1 MSEIVPREA
10 QFTGSVVGQCLG
22 DALGFPLEGMPPGTC
37 RRYVEQE
44 LRPRTGRPRARS
56 GFQPGQYTDDSQLAR
71 ELLISFVERER
82 FDPADYASRIANQFA
97 SGAVV
102 GPGRATEAAA
112 RRLVAGLSS
121 LPRRLLGDHLHGD
134 LGWGRRGHHGSHG
147 GSDQRS
153 APGARGRSPGVGR
166 TGAGSGIVGVR
177 APRRAGRSCAWT
189 ERAGLTASA
198 GQIGSGTMPPALP
211 EYRPVDWSRA
221 GEGQSAHRLPDLP
234 AACGASG
241 RRTHRPQRRGRTR

>member
-134 LGWGRRGHHGSHG
+134 LGWGDVDTTAAMAGAISGAHLGLEAVPREWAERVQDQGSWGYERLVGLAARAHG
-147 GSDQRS
+147 
-153 APGARGRSPGVGR
+153 
-166 TGAGSGIVGVR
+166 
-177 APRRAGRSCAWT
+177 
-189 ERAGLTASA
+189 L
-198 GQIGSGTMPPALP
+198 
-211 EYRPVDWSRA
+211 
-221 GEGQSAHRLPDLP
+221 
-234 AACGASG
+234 SG
-241 RRTHRPQRRGRTR
+241 RDSQLQPDR